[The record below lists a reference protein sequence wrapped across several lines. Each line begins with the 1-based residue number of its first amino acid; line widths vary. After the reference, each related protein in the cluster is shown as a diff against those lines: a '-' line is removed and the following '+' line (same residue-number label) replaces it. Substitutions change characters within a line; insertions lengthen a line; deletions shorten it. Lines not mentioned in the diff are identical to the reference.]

1 MTRNADDCM
10 TYAHIGLLARTM
22 SVLEPPTKKQ
32 KRHRATSGP
41 LHQTTALAPTG
52 AGEVAAA
59 EPGRR
64 ARLPP
69 GALCDLSVP
78 PPAGL
83 GPVCLRAVPCSA
95 AAAAVLEAARV
106 RSLDK
111 LRQRLHALCVAE
123 GLQAPPQLALERWRF
138 ACKAAEPEHS
148 RPRKRPFAG
157 PVDGNDPLLPVCGD
171 GGGIVT
177 DLRRAG
183 LKREAA
189 EGVAEKLLA
198 SSVGEAS
205 SLAKAAQRLNSQPAA
220 ALPALKVTFHRHS
233 VTLELEGA
241 FVALQRDAYGKL
253 SQLHR
258 MHAPEVERCPAPP
271 PPADECPAAL
281 WEAAVAEREMLED
294 AHGTVRQ
301 ALHHRLFS
309 LALRYK
315 AIHGAG
321 FQAAAGP
328 EIMGLL
334 TQHLGCSMECF
345 ASPLNARWAH
355 HCSAFPDTD
364 ACFGSHGSFFTWA
377 ERGGLR
383 RGGAY
388 EVNPPF
394 VPSQLDAAAKM
405 CLQSLDEATTAGQAL
420 TFAYITPGWTDGA
433 GRNALRASPYV
444 SLVVRVAAADH
455 GYVDGASHGAGRVD
469 PYRPS
474 PYDTE
479 LYVLQTPLAAK
490 ERPVGSELREAL
502 RAAFARCA
510 PSHAALKRQGR
521 VT

>member
-1 MTRNADDCM
+1 
-10 TYAHIGLLARTM
+10 M
-22 SVLEPPTKKQ
+22 SIEPLPPPEKKQ

-41 LHQTTALAPTG
+41 LHKATALAPTG
-52 AGEVAAA
+52 AGQAAAA

-95 AAAAVLEAARV
+95 AAAAVLEAARS
-106 RSLDK
+106 RALDK
-111 LRQRLHALCVAE
+111 LRQKLHALCAAE

-138 ACKAAEPEHS
+138 ACKAAEPERS
-148 RPRKRPFAG
+148 QPRKRSFSG

-171 GGGIVT
+171 GGGLVA
-177 DLRRAG
+177 DLRRTG
-183 LKREAA
+183 LPQAAA
-189 EGVAEKLLA
+189 EGIAEKLLA
-198 SSVGEAS
+198 ASVAKATS
-205 SLAKAAQRLNSQPAA
+205 VAKAAQRLNSQPDAKLAA
-220 ALPALKVTFHRHS
+220 VNVVFHRHS

-241 FVALQRDAYGKL
+241 FVSLQRDAYGKL
-253 SQLHR
+253 AALHR
-258 MHAPEVERCPAPP
+258 MHAPEDERCPVPP
-271 PPADECPAAL
+271 QPTYDECPAAL
-281 WEAAVAEREMLED
+281 WEAAVAETD
-294 AHGTVRQ
+294 PHGSSRL
-301 ALHHRLFS
+301 ALHHRLFT

-315 AIHGAG
+315 SIHGAG

-328 EIMGLL
+328 EVMGLL
-334 TQHLGCSMECF
+334 TQHLGCAMECF

-364 ACFGSHGSFFTWA
+364 APFGSHGSFFTWA

-383 RGGAY
+383 RGGAF

-394 VPSQLDAAAKM
+394 INSQLDAAAKV
-405 CLQSLDEATTAGQAL
+405 CLQSLDAAAAAGMAL

-433 GRNALRASPYV
+433 GRNAIKASPYMT
-444 SLVVRVAAADH
+444 LALRVAAADH
-455 GYVDGASHGAGRVD
+455 GFVDGASHGAGRVD

-479 LYVLQTPLAAK
+479 LYVLQTAKAFK
-490 ERPVGSELREAL
+490 ERPAGSELEGAL
-502 RAAFARCA
+502 RDAFARCA
-510 PSHAALKRQGR
+510 PSNAALKRQGR
-521 VT
+521 A